1 MVVDITLPSLY
12 APLST
17 PHNLVRATPMAIPPI
32 RGNPLK
38 KMTPPITAEAV
49 AMKRS
54 EVKTDLILSVIF
66 IIKNF
71 YIFTR

>member
-1 MVVDITLPSLY
+1 
-12 APLST
+12 
-17 PHNLVRATPMAIPPI
+17 MAIPPI